1 MSKNAEGNNY
11 EVSIS
16 TSDVMKNLN
25 VPVLNVDVKK
35 MMKPIIA
42 KVSEKYKLKL
52 NNTRK
57 ISLELNAKMSTTNDI
72 KIEKHDEINI
82 LQQYI
87 LKLEEQIL
95 SGRMPKPPARD
106 VGCHDEGVIPAGHS
120 LHGDSTA
127 GQGWG
132 NNLLICSQAPCA
144 RPCEAGD
151 PRWRLKPG
159 PHAD

>member
-95 SGRMPKPPARD
+95 KEKETMEL
-106 VGCHDEGVIPAGHS
+106 VAGKIDKETELCEELISKLRHQPSPNMSSLRNELHS
-120 LHGDSTA
+120 VKA
-127 GQGWG
+127 Q
-132 NNLLICSQAPCA
+132 
-144 RPCEAGD
+144 
-151 PRWRLKPG
+151 
-159 PHAD
+159 

>member
-1 MSKNAEGNNY
+1 MLPPMSKNAEGNNY

-95 SGRMPKPPARD
+95 KEKETMEL
-106 VGCHDEGVIPAGHS
+106 VAGKIDKETELCEELISKLRHQPSPNMSSLRNELHS
-120 LHGDSTA
+120 VKA
-127 GQGWG
+127 Q
-132 NNLLICSQAPCA
+132 
-144 RPCEAGD
+144 
-151 PRWRLKPG
+151 
-159 PHAD
+159 

>member
-1 MSKNAEGNNY
+1 MLPPMSKNAEGNNY

-57 ISLELNAKMSTTNDI
+57 ISLELNANMSTTNDI

-95 SGRMPKPPARD
+95 KEKETMEL
-106 VGCHDEGVIPAGHS
+106 VAGKIDKETELCEELISKLRHQPSPNMSSLRNELHS
-120 LHGDSTA
+120 VKA
-127 GQGWG
+127 Q
-132 NNLLICSQAPCA
+132 
-144 RPCEAGD
+144 
-151 PRWRLKPG
+151 
-159 PHAD
+159 

>member
-57 ISLELNAKMSTTNDI
+57 ISLELNANMSTTNDI

-95 SGRMPKPPARD
+95 KEKETMEL
-106 VGCHDEGVIPAGHS
+106 VAGKIDKETELCEELISKLRHQPSPNMSSLRNELHS
-120 LHGDSTA
+120 VKA
-127 GQGWG
+127 Q
-132 NNLLICSQAPCA
+132 
-144 RPCEAGD
+144 
-151 PRWRLKPG
+151 
-159 PHAD
+159 